1 MNFKETDT
9 RFGMDSAGLG
19 EFLMVTCCEL
29 RDKPSVSIKEFEL
42 YFQVV
47 GYYQFHLRRIPLRYL
62 LVGRFSINFSQ
73 GICLVTDG
81 RAIWSMG
88 VTVIVNQ

>member
-9 RFGMDSAGLG
+9 RFGIDAAGLG

-29 RDKPSVSIKEFEL
+29 RDKPSVFIKEFEL

-47 GYYQFHLRRIPLRYL
+47 GYYQFHIRRIPLL
-62 LVGRFSINFSQ
+62 CMLVGRFLINFSQ
-73 GICLVTDG
+73 GTCLVTDE
-81 RAIWSMG
+81 RAI
-88 VTVIVNQ
+88 